1 MSQPD
6 TLCCPVV
13 NNNRLGIQ
21 THCLDTT
28 VGESSL
34 QYMLNNKGA
43 KIETESDLSLE
54 QIIGSKYCYDTVL
67 AKAGNTLF

>member
-6 TLCCPVV
+6 TLRCPVV

-28 VGESSL
+28 VGESSP
-34 QYMLNNKGA
+34 QFMLNNKGA
-43 KIETESDLSLE
+43 KIETESDPSLE
-54 QIIGSKYCYDTVL
+54 QIIGSKYLYDKISIL
-67 AKAGNTLF
+67 